1 MTTTDHLNEPID
13 QTTIDP
19 PVTETAPES
28 ASGTTPR
35 PNFVSPIRLEANRR
49 NALLSTGPRTEAG
62 KQRSR
67 LNARRHDLTGHDS
80 VLPDADRVAIERF
93 CKPIMAEF
101 SPGTEYETQLARA
114 IAESQWRLNRARS
127 IEDNFFANEIARYP
141 DSPIAG
147 GHLQIADALHQARA
161 FTRESAAFD
170 RLTLYEQR
178 IQRAMAKSVQ
188 LLKDAQALRL
198 AAKAKALEETQLLC
212 QMAAHA
218 GQEFDVIS
226 EAKANGGFLFSLAQI
241 GDSLER
247 ARLLESARHTPI
259 YRPLV
264 AKAIAK
270 SYAGAQAA

>member
-1 MTTTDHLNEPID
+1 MTPTDNLNEPIN
-13 QTTIDP
+13 Q
-19 PVTETAPES
+19 TETAPET
-28 ASGTTPR
+28 ASDATPR

-49 NALLSTGPRTEAG
+49 NAQLSTGPRTEAG

-67 LNARRHDLTGHDS
+67 LNARRHGLTGQVS

-147 GHLQIADALHQARA
+147 GHLQIADALHQASA

-188 LLKDAQALRL
+188 LLKGNSSKWIHEEFPSLR
-198 AAKAKALEETQLLC
+198 TFGWQD
-212 QMAAHA
+212 
-218 GQEFDVIS
+218 GY
-226 EAKANGGFLFSLAQI
+226 GGFTVSKSNAPEVVSYIQNQREHHRKKTFQEEYLEFLHKNGIEYDERYLF
-241 GDSLER
+241 D
-247 ARLLESARHTPI
+247 
-259 YRPLV
+259 
-264 AKAIAK
+264 
-270 SYAGAQAA
+270 